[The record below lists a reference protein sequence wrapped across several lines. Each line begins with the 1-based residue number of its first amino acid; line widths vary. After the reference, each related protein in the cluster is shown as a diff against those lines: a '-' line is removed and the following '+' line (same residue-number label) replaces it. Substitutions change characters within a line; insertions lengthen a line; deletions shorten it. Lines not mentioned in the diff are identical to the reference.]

1 MTNLLPPSGNYKELI
16 SYRKADVI
24 YQITYFFCSRY
35 LQKGDRTIDQMI
47 QAARSGKYG
56 MACGVRIHSRNSIII
71 RQTASENNLPEAVF
85 LYPILQI
92 RMYLTGS
99 G

>member
-1 MTNLLPPSGNYKELI
+1 M
-16 SYRKADVI
+16 
-24 YQITYFFCSRY
+24 
-35 LQKGDRTIDQMI
+35 
-47 QAARSGKYG
+47 KYG
-56 MACGVRIHSRNSIII
+56 MACGVRIFARNSIII
-71 RQTASENNLPEAVF
+71 RQTASERLFSEAVF